1 MIIYQISKISKF
13 DPKPQVTFKLKVL
26 IVEMQIKCGGPS
38 SIYIN
43 KSETTRVFKTQQSVN
58 AEKDI
63 YLLLEKWHTHII
75 VDIIIIH
82 QCLSYN
88 DTIIHLINSQLIHD
102 NSEPPIPIYGGH
114 QGGE

>member
-1 MIIYQISKISKF
+1 MSTFPVHFKIVAKMCIIINS
-13 DPKPQVTFKLKVL
+13 TFVNGL
-26 IVEMQIKCGGPS
+26 
-38 SIYIN
+38 
-43 KSETTRVFKTQQSVN
+43 N
-58 AEKDI
+58 AENDI
-63 YLLLEKWHTHII
+63 YLLLEKWPKHII
-75 VDIIIIH
+75 VDIIIIHNVIH

>member
-1 MIIYQISKISKF
+1 MCIIIHS
-13 DPKPQVTFKLKVL
+13 TFVNGL
-26 IVEMQIKCGGPS
+26 
-38 SIYIN
+38 
-43 KSETTRVFKTQQSVN
+43 N
-58 AEKDI
+58 AEKYI